1 LQTETNLN
9 ATLRHKQIG
18 IREFMLYIVD
28 AAEQEPLRLFA
39 DKVMPAINAT

>member
-1 LQTETNLN
+1 LQIGTRLN

-28 AAEQEPLRLFA
+28 AAEREPLRLFV